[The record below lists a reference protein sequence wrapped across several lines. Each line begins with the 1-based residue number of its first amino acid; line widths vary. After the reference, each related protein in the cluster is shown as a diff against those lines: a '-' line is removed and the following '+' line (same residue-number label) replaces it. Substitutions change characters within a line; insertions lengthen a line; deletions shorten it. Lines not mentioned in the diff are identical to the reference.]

1 MNVKTV
7 SFLLA
12 MVLVVCLTE
21 EGDAFTAGV
30 KMPEYPSGKREKV
43 GKWQSSSLLKIMQ
56 GIVWVTSLFKS
67 FSAPD
72 IRIKLS
78 NVL

>member
-43 GKWQSSSLLKIMQ
+43 GK
-56 GIVWVTSLFKS
+56 
-67 FSAPD
+67 
-72 IRIKLS
+72 
-78 NVL
+78 